1 MFLEFL
7 AKHQISDKVI
17 AVSVSGGADSLALT
31 LMTDDELRPLGY
43 HLVALTVDH
52 GLRPSSAQEAR
63 DVARLMK
70 ARGIE
75 HHILVWRGQ
84 KPQTGIEEAARLA
97 RYALLTE
104 WCQKHKIG
112 AIFLAH
118 HLYDQTE
125 TFLMRLQR
133 GSGLDGLCAM
143 AECTAWPKIKLLR
156 PLLNTPPQ
164 LMKEYLTARQIPWA
178 EDESNTD
185 ERLLRVKARHILPV
199 LEKLGISAEKIGQTC
214 ARLQSA
220 QQYLNAETERFLKL
234 YFDVFENFAY
244 ACLFADFVTFAPE
257 MQFRLLVRILSDVGG
272 TCYPPRAESVLKL
285 LARFQESSFKSATLS
300 HCKLTLCDGKLW
312 FLPERASVLGASQP
326 AWKNFVKTN
335 RSFQDKH
342 LPAAMRAF
350 YVHGN
355 KTDSNR

>member
-1 MFLEFL
+1 
-7 AKHQISDKVI
+7 
-17 AVSVSGGADSLALT
+17 
-31 LMTDDELRPLGY
+31 
-43 HLVALTVDH
+43 
-52 GLRPSSAQEAR
+52 
-63 DVARLMK
+63 
-70 ARGIE
+70 
-75 HHILVWRGQ
+75 
-84 KPQTGIEEAARLA
+84 
-97 RYALLTE
+97 
-104 WCQKHKIG
+104 
-112 AIFLAH
+112 
-118 HLYDQTE
+118 
-125 TFLMRLQR
+125 
-133 GSGLDGLCAM
+133 
-143 AECTAWPKIKLLR
+143 
-156 PLLNTPPQ
+156 
-164 LMKEYLTARQIPWA
+164 MKEYLTARQIPWA